1 MKLLIVAGG
10 GGHFAPALAVIGS
23 LPKDVA
29 VMVVGRKYTFE
40 GDTTESLEYQTAKK
54 LDIPFFPLTTG
65 RLQRRFTRHS
75 LVSLAKV
82 PVGYFQALNVLKN
95 FKPDVVLSFGGY
107 VSVPVAFAAK
117 TLGIPIV
124 VHEQILSAGLANKI
138 VAKFAEKVC
147 VSWRESAKFFPREKI
162 VITGNPIRRVI
173 LNEVKNHKFE
183 KILRHSPQD
192 DKKIIYIT
200 GGSGGAHGI
209 NVLIEDCLEK
219 LLEKYY
225 VVHQTG
231 DAKQFGDFDRLEKKR
246 EGLSARLKNRY
257 TLTKF
262 VESGQV
268 LDLLEKADLV
278 VSRAGINTITELL
291 SLGKP
296 CLLIPLPHGQHNEQQ
311 SNAMFVRQ
319 LGIAEVAEQKN
330 LTGDSLYALITKMFE
345 NLDTYQESGQKAK
358 EEVIPDATEKVIEV
372 INNVNAKKKIT

>member
-372 INNVNAKKKIT
+372 INNVNAKKKTT